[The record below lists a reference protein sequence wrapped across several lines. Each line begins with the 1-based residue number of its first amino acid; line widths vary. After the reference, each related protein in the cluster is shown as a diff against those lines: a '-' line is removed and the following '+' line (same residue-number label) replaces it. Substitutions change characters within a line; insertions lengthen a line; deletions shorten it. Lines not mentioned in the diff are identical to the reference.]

1 MVYKKEIYEKFAIKE
16 ISLSFNRAYAKYE
29 WKSSEDN
36 FDFVSPDG
44 TAALEVVTIIP
55 KNYIEEYE
63 YNIALEKGK
72 NPDPSRVKSAH
83 LSESKKIL
91 WCYGGSMSEIRELI
105 QEYVCKKE
113 QKRQN
118 REIRKKKFDK
128 YELCICVEE
137 AGLFYK
143 PEDFDFIIER
153 DIMTDTKFSRIFII
167 TCNNFYV
174 IENNTIIEYQRIYI
188 DVDELK

>member
-1 MVYKKEIYEKFAIKE
+1 
-16 ISLSFNRAYAKYE
+16 
-29 WKSSEDN
+29 
-36 FDFVSPDG
+36 
-44 TAALEVVTIIP
+44 
-55 KNYIEEYE
+55 
-63 YNIALEKGK
+63 
-72 NPDPSRVKSAH
+72 
-83 LSESKKIL
+83 
-91 WCYGGSMSEIRELI
+91 MSEIRELI